1 MGLLIN
7 QVEPEAPRM
16 VEHALAI
23 YREVERFAP
32 LNLRQADRLLLAR
45 LAPRRSERALAL
57 E

>member
-1 MGLLIN
+1 
-7 QVEPEAPRM
+7 M